1 MILDAFSY
9 LTPDH
14 PARGASTFGYV
25 VAPDP
30 TLWSAGDSA
39 MPARVLAEMQTL
51 TPVVGILLPVYDASD
66 DAFLQCLPVP
76 PAKTVRSDTSLSG
89 ASHSHV
95 RGLLLA
101 CQYDRAARLNS
112 PYTQAR
118 LSLAPQM
125 PVVIDAGFEGF
136 SRPADLEPFLQWFYD
151 AFPDRA
157 CILTHGG
164 QLNIS
169 GGHLSAARQ
178 IFQQY
183 PQTILETSGIYR
195 QDFLEEMLQI
205 LGASRLIFGSG
216 FPMMEERL
224 ELERIRILP
233 VDDASYRAITCD
245 NARRIFGMEQV

>member
-1 MILDAFSY
+1 MILDAFSF

-14 PARGASTFGYV
+14 PARGASPFCYL

-30 TLWSAGDSA
+30 TLWSTKGSV
-39 MPARVLAEMQTL
+39 MPAGFLAELQGL
-51 TPVVGILLPVYDASD
+51 KPVVGALLPLYGLSD
-66 DAFLQCLPVP
+66 DAFLQCLHPSTAAGQSASP
-76 PAKTVRSDTSLSG
+76 PAPESPHW
-89 ASHSHV
+89 A

-112 PYTQAR
+112 PLTRAR
-118 LSLAPQM
+118 LSLAPQL
-125 PVVIDAGFEGF
+125 PVVVDAGFEGF
-136 SRPADLEPFLQWFYD
+136 SRPVDLEPFLQWFYD
-151 AFPDRA
+151 VFPERP

-169 GGHLSAARQ
+169 GGHLSAASQ
-178 IFQQY
+178 LFQQY

-205 LGASRLIFGSG
+205 LGPSRLIFGSG

-233 VDDASYRAITCD
+233 VDETSYRAITCD
-245 NARRIFGMEQV
+245 NARRTFGIQ